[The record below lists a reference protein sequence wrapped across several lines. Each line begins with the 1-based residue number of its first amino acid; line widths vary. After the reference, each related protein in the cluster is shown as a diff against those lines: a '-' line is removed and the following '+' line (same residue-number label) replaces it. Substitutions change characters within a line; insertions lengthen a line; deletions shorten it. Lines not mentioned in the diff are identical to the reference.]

1 MSKLFYN
8 FAADYKKKGP
18 IMSVTA
24 LQNVWEGL
32 LAYNLSTANKRWLAE
47 RLWEQ
52 AESEE
57 SDALEPYT
65 TEEINTMITE
75 SEADF
80 ASGRFLSMEDA
91 RAHRRAHL
99 AKLLEA

>member
-1 MSKLFYN
+1 
-8 FAADYKKKGP
+8 
-18 IMSVTA
+18 MSVTA

-65 TEEINTMITE
+65 TEEINAMITE

-80 ASGRFLSMEDA
+80 ASGRLWRM
-91 RAHRRAHL
+91 RALTAEHTWPNCWRHDNPL
-99 AKLLEA
+99 VI

>member
-1 MSKLFYN
+1 MS
-8 FAADYKKKGP
+8 AA
-18 IMSVTA
+18 A

-52 AESEE
+52 VESEE
-57 SDALEPYT
+57 SATLDPYT
-65 TEEINTMITE
+65 TDEINAMIAE

-80 ASGRFLSMEDA
+80 AAGRVLSMEDA
-91 RAHRRAHL
+91 REHRRAHL
-99 AKLLEA
+99 IKLLEA